1 MPREREKRTGKS
13 YILRDVSHIYEYNI
27 INVLSQSALMSRDK
41 VFELFGGGETDF
53 GAHTTYTHAFLLV
66 LRRIRKRGRKK
77 KTDPDFRVEKR
88 FFFFFF
94 FFAAS
99 SPSRPL
105 EASSFPLLLEASFI
119 HTHTHLVDDQPLAG
133 WLQSSSFSL
142 LVSLEL
148 PFALPSC
155 VNMSAPEGKQSV
167 YIAR

>member
-41 VFELFGGGETDF
+41 VFELFGGGRPTLEHIPRI
-53 GAHTTYTHAFLLV
+53 HTRFYWFCEGSESGEEK
-66 LRRIRKRGRKK
+66 RKRIQISEWKS
-77 KTDPDFRVEKR
+77 V
-88 FFFFFF
+88 FFFCFF

-119 HTHTHLVDDQPLAG
+119 HTHTHLVDDQALAG